1 MENETRRR
9 EELRNSLSSQ
19 SVALFDSLTPRARET
34 LFPTPT
40 ELVDG
45 RESAT
50 PMPLGGQ
57 PKLTVKKKHKA
68 TLEATINAVKAAN
81 AFADAPARSQPRG
94 EGRGNR
100 VRI

>member
-19 SVALFDSLTPRARET
+19 SVALFDSLTPRGRET
-34 LFPTPT
+34 LFPAPT

-50 PMPLGGQ
+50 HMPLGGQ